1 MNGCTRQG
9 GRGAGYAR
17 VLAKAVDD
25 VESFIDAIKLWE

>member
-9 GRGAGYAR
+9 GYAR